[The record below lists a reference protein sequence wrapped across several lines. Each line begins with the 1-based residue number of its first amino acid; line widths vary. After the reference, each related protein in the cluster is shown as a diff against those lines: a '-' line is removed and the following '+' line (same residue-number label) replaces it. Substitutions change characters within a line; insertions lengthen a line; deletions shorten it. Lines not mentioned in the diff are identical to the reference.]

1 MDRKALRQE
10 LRERRSAAVK
20 AQPAAAEA
28 LAQQFKKIIL
38 PANAICAG
46 YVAIRDEIDPAPIM
60 DYAADLCME
69 LALPVV
75 VDETSPLEFRAYEFG
90 DFLPDDNAFKIPEPM
105 SDKAVVMPNIILV
118 PLLGFDRT
126 GHRMGSG
133 KGLYDRTLA
142 HLRRQQAIIAIGVG
156 FAEQEV
162 DQIVAESHD
171 QRLNIIVTPREVIYC
186 PQS

>member
-1 MDRKALRQE
+1 MDRKALRQQ
-10 LRERRSAAVK
+10 LRAQRSAAAQV
-20 AQPAAAEA
+20 QPAAAEA

-60 DYAADLCME
+60 DYVADLCME

-75 VDETSPLEFRAYEFG
+75 VDENLPLEFRSYEFG
-90 DFLPDDNAFKIPEPM
+90 DLLPDDNAFKIPEPTA
-105 SDKAVVMPNIILV
+105 DKPVVMPNIILV

-133 KGLYDRTLA
+133 KGLYDRTLEN
-142 HLRRQQAIIAIGVG
+142 LRKRKAIIAIGLA

-162 DQIVAESHD
+162 DQIMAENHD